1 MIHYIPNML
10 TILRIFLTPVFIYF
24 LFWGSGHRY
33 PVALIIFIVAG
44 ITDIY
49 DGHLARRLNVESTMG
64 KILDPIADKI
74 LVLSAF
80 ISFVTMGLVYAWMVA
95 LIILRDLLVTAIRF
109 LLEYRGMPMTTSKRA
124 KGKTAV
130 QITIIILILSYLSL
144 KSYQVTWVTDFVENG
159 QLIMIFMFLTVL
171 FTVYTGIDYFVVNRA
186 SIRTLAKPKTS

>member
-1 MIHYIPNML
+1 MRNRPGASDKADCPF
-10 TILRIFLTPVFIYF
+10 RSETPAVDVIS
-24 LFWGSGHRY
+24 LERAAMRNRWR
-33 PVALIIFIVAG
+33 
-44 ITDIY
+44 
-49 DGHLARRLNVESTMG
+49 E
-64 KILDPIADKI
+64 ILDPIADKI

-80 ISFVTMGLVYAWMVA
+80 ISFVTMGLIYAWMVA

-109 LLEYRGMPMTTSKRA
+109 LLEYRGMPMSTSKRA

-144 KSYQVTWVTDFVENG
+144 KSYQVTWVTEFVENG

-186 SIRTLAKPKTS
+186 SIRTLAKPNTS